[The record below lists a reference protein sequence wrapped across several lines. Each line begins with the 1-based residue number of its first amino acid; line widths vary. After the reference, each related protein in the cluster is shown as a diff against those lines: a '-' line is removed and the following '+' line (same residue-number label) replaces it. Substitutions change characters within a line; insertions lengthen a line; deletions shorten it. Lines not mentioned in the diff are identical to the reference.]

1 MSIQFI
7 AGGSGCGK
15 SHYIYEKI
23 IQESMEHPERN
34 YLVIVPEQF
43 TMVTEKELAS
53 LHPRKAI
60 LNINVLSFNRLA
72 WRVFG
77 EVGGNTRPVLEE
89 TGKSLVLQ
97 KVVWDGEGSE
107 GAGLRAGEA
116 RFHIPDEISDLRA
129 AAVSGAAEDLED
141 WPDEQ
146 EQKKLLA
153 WKLQDVRTVY
163 QGFMDY
169 LSKKYLTA
177 EEVPEVLCSVIG
189 KSELVRNSTVVLD
202 GFMGFTP
209 VQHQVI
215 RQFCALCEK
224 L

>member
-97 KVVWDGEGSE
+97 KVVWDRRKDLKVLAYALEKPGS
-107 GAGLRAGEA
+107 
-116 RFHIPDEISDLRA
+116 ISQMKSLISELLQYQVRP
-129 AAVSGAAEDLED
+129 EDLED

-209 VQHQVI
+209 VQH
-215 RQFCALCEK
+215 R
-224 L
+224 